1 MIAKYKSTPWLL
13 SAAFTLLLI
22 ALAGITFTRAAERK
36 APPATVPPAS
46 AKSLDLLK
54 DELNRQEAIVRHL
67 QAESSKWAEELGPA
81 ELSGA
86 DTLQKLAL
94 VRVEVSAELVRLSSL
109 YKQVTSQ
116 SRAELRQTISS
127 ALPDTQLS
135 QLMQQ
140 LDMAE
145 QKLADLIEDRAPEHP
160 DVKRITR
167 VLAQINKQIEARIDG
182 IVSGLKARI
191 AAEEAHSDALGKEL
205 DQARARYVERSQRNR
220 PYQESLQELRAQ
232 EEILQRLRLRM
243 VQERIDIAI
252 EGGREK

>member
-1 MIAKYKSTPWLL
+1 MIAKYKSTPWLI
-13 SAAFTLLLI
+13 SAAFALLLI

-36 APPATVPPAS
+36 APPVTVVPPVS

-54 DELNRQEAIVRHL
+54 DELARQEAIVRHL
-67 QAESSKWAEELGPA
+67 QSESSKLAEELGPA

-94 VRVEVSAELVRLSSL
+94 VRVEVSAELVRLSSQ

-167 VLAQINKQIEARIDG
+167 VVAQIDKQIESRIDG
-182 IVSGLKARI
+182 IVGGLQAKI
-191 AAEEAHSDALGKEL
+191 AAERAHLDALTNEL
-205 DQARARYVERSQRNR
+205 DQARARYVQRSQQNR

-232 EEILQRLRLRM
+232 EEVLQRLRLRM
-243 VQERIDIAI
+243 LDERINTLQ
-252 EGGREK
+252 GR